1 MSIGP
6 NKVVTMNYTL
16 KDSEGVVI
24 DTTEN
29 KEAFLFLSG
38 ANQILPKLEKEIETM
53 LIGSKKNVKLSAEDA
68 YGVYDENAVQKV
80 GKSNFPEDTAV
91 EVGMGFMAN
100 SPDGQPMPFKITAI
114 EGDEITIDFN
124 HPLAG
129 KDLVFDVHLVD
140 VRDASKEEMEH
151 GHAHGPDGGHHH

>member
-1 MSIGP
+1 MPFGS
-6 NKVVTMNYTL
+6 NKIVTMNYTL

-29 KEAFLFLSG
+29 KEAFSFLSG
-38 ANQILPKLEKEIETM
+38 ANQILPKLEEEIETM
-53 LIGSKKNVKLSAEDA
+53 LIGSKKNVKLSAQNA
-68 YGVYDENAVQKV
+68 YGVYDKKAVQKV
-80 GKSNFPEDTAV
+80 GKSNFPEDIAI

-100 SPDGQPMPFKITAI
+100 SHDGQPMPFKITAV
-114 EGDEITIDFN
+114 EGNEVTIDFN

-129 KDLVFDVHLVD
+129 KDLEFDVHLVD

-151 GHAHGPDGGHHH
+151 GHAHGPDGHYH